1 MRQLPSSDSRPPH
14 DAYFAPPAVL
24 TVPEVLGPLVDLL
37 QTGDPDIQEQAAWA
51 LGNVSS
57 NATSKMA
64 IINLGAL
71 GALRALNEHRN
82 TPPDVQVRD
91 CPPTRPPFDAVTASA
106 RLRPRSLVSAGRV
119 EQGAAVALPG
129 ADADLA
135 QDLPSAA
142 NWTRGADQVAEK
154 GCQATQPAEPRRV
167 RWERHPV

>member
-1 MRQLPSSDSRPPH
+1 M
-14 DAYFAPPAVL
+14 
-24 TVPEVLGPLVDLL
+24 PEVLGPLVDLL
-37 QTGDPDIQEQAAWA
+37 QTGDPEVQEQAAWA

-91 CPPTRPPFDAVTASA
+91 CSPTCPPSDAVT
-106 RLRPRSLVSAGRV
+106 PRSLVSAGRV
-119 EQGAAVALPG
+119 EEGAVVALSG

-135 QDLPSAA
+135 QHLPSASCHERA
-142 NWTRGADQVAEK
+142 VLAAEGGA
-154 GCQATQPAEPRRV
+154 QATR
-167 RWERHPV
+167 